1 LKFSFWKKYILKDS
15 IFAFIDFFS
24 LIFFSGENFNIS
36 ENTIINVEA
45 AKVLWYP
52 GHVQGSYI
60 FDEDVIKTCSIV
72 LLTCQNKYYQ

>member
-1 LKFSFWKKYILKDS
+1 LKFSFWQKYILEDL

-24 LIFFSGENFNIS
+24 LIFFLGENFNIS
-36 ENTIINVEA
+36 ENTITNVEA

-60 FDEDVIKTCSIV
+60 FDEDVTKTC
-72 LLTCQNKYYQ
+72 